1 MYTYIIYIYRYNYID
16 IWWYMC
22 IYIYT
27 YLCAWCHGYL
37 ISNMIVGF
45 VWNNCSIGKTSSGMT
60 IMLTIKSAWSACV
73 GVCPVSRHIHIE
85 HAVSSWKDHGRN
97 VDVRRYGWHGPTRII
112 NMSGVLG
119 GQGVW
124 SLRATHDCA
133 IGCRLSCCTTE
144 NPPWDYR
151 FCHQHVTY
159 PQATKHWP
167 WENPCICKSM
177 FFF

>member
-1 MYTYIIYIYRYNYID
+1 
-16 IWWYMC
+16 
-22 IYIYT
+22 
-27 YLCAWCHGYL
+27 
-37 ISNMIVGF
+37 
-45 VWNNCSIGKTSSGMT
+45 MT

-167 WENPCICKSM
+167 WEIPSFANLCS
-177 FFF
+177 FFKNVSCQPSPEAKPLGFPSLGKFRSFSKINGDVHAFYPAASRS